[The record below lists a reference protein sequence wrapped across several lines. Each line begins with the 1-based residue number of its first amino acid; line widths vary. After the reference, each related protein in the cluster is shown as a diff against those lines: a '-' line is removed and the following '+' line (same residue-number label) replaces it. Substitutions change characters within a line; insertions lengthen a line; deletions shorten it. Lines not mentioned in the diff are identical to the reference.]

1 MTLYEALVLVHVVMA
16 VAWVGGVFLM
26 NVLAT
31 RAVRSHAPERAAGY
45 AAELEW
51 VILRVFTPAALL
63 VLASGIWAASEGNWE
78 FGEPWVSMGFAGW
91 MASFFAGLGFFRPEA
106 GRIARLVA
114 AEGPASGRVLA
125 RIGRLLLLSRLE
137 LVVLVVVIW
146 AMVAKPG
153 L

>member
-16 VAWVGGVFLM
+16 VAWIGGAFLM

-31 RAVRSHAPERAAGY
+31 RAVRSGSPERAAGY
-45 AAELEW
+45 AADLEW
-51 VILRVFTPAALL
+51 VGLRQFTPASLL
-63 VLASGIWAASEGNWE
+63 VLVSGIWAASEGNWD
-78 FGEPWVSMGFAGW
+78 FGETWISIGFAGW
-91 MASFFAGLGFFRPEA
+91 AASFLVGVGFFGPEG

-125 RIGRLLLLSRLE
+125 RIERLLVLSRLE
-137 LVVLVVVIW
+137 LVVLLVVIW

-153 L
+153 V